1 MRPISNISLITCS
14 NTHLAGRRHWCARVY
29 EAPATLLTFPQRGR
43 PRRKEGT
50 REMVL
55 FPLPYLLVY
64 AVRDDVIFI
73 VHEYLLRRNPTCYPA
88 LDRIYPAFLGRLMGH
103 IDEGRL
109 QTRPV

>member
-1 MRPISNISLITCS
+1 
-14 NTHLAGRRHWCARVY
+14 
-29 EAPATLLTFPQRGR
+29 
-43 PRRKEGT
+43 
-50 REMVL
+50 MVL